1 MMKASQHF
9 QVTITV
15 AFNENNLLRDLL
27 EKLTGLLSDESFGK
41 YTVEES
47 AVANVVIEG
56 DTPDIDDLK
65 NEIKLKFQK
74 PWTHF

>member
-1 MMKASQHF
+1 M
-9 QVTITV
+9 TITV